1 MLQIMTL
8 LDQQSAT
15 RQRLLEAAGEVFAE
29 HGYRAATV
37 RQICDRA
44 KANVA
49 AVNYHFGDKA
59 KLYAAALQYAHRCA
73 MEDAT
78 VPDAAAV
85 ARMPAE
91 QRLRMFVRGMLQGA
105 AGEGRPAWQI
115 KIMTREM
122 SEPTE
127 MLDPIVEHGIRPRF
141 EFVKATIRD
150 LLGGEPSE
158 EQLRLTAWSIVG
170 QILFYR
176 FGRPVI
182 TRLYP
187 PIKFDDAEL
196 DRIAEHITAFTL
208 AALRGQQKAAS

>member
-1 MLQIMTL
+1 MTV
-8 LDQQSAT
+8 LDKQAET

-29 HGYRAATV
+29 HGYRSATV

-49 AVNYHFGDKA
+49 AINYHFGDKA
-59 KLYAAALQYAHRCA
+59 KLYAATLLHAHRCA
-73 MEDAT
+73 MENAT
-78 VPDAAAV
+78 VPPPDAAKA
-85 ARMPAE
+85 PPE
-91 QRLRMFVRGMLQGA
+91 QRLRMFIHGMLRGA
-105 AGEGRPAWQI
+105 AAEGRPAWQV

-122 SEPTE
+122 SEPTD
-127 MLDPIVEHGIRPRF
+127 MLDAIVEHGIRPRY
-141 EFVKATIRD
+141 EFIKATIRD
-150 LLGGEPSE
+150 LLGGEPTE

-187 PIKFDDAEL
+187 PIRFDEPEI
-196 DRIAEHITAFTL
+196 DRIADHITAFTL
-208 AALRGQQKAAS
+208 AALKGLRKETP

>member
-1 MLQIMTL
+1 MTL
-8 LDQQSAT
+8 LDQQSQT

-29 HGYRAATV
+29 HGYRSATV

-49 AVNYHFGDKA
+49 SVNYHFGDKA
-59 KLYAAALQYAHRCA
+59 KLYAATLQYAHRCA

-78 VPDAAAV
+78 VPPADIASI
-85 ARMPAE
+85 PAE
-91 QRLRMFVRGMLQGA
+91 QRLRLFVRGMLKGA
-105 AGEGRPAWQI
+105 AGEGRPAWQT

-127 MLDPIVEHGIRPRF
+127 MLDPIVEHGVRPRF
-141 EFVKATIRD
+141 EFIKATVRE

-187 PIKFDDAEL
+187 PLKLDDAEL

-208 AALRGQQKAAS
+208 AALRGQQKGSS